1 MKFAFLFLSLFSLD
15 SFAAMNLA
23 PKTVRHC
30 FTEGRELLITKKISK
45 PRFVYM
51 LSLTEVDGELFT
63 LISDN
68 VMISEDRTQLVGKTT
83 QSMPGIEEGLE
94 IHVNVEELLI
104 KDPNTGK
111 EVLNLRRLKCEETS
125 YDNPF

>member
-1 MKFAFLFLSLFSLD
+1 
-15 SFAAMNLA
+15 
-23 PKTVRHC
+23 
-30 FTEGRELLITKKISK
+30 
-45 PRFVYM
+45 
-51 LSLTEVDGELFT
+51 
-63 LISDN
+63 
-68 VMISEDRTQLVGKTT
+68 VGKTT